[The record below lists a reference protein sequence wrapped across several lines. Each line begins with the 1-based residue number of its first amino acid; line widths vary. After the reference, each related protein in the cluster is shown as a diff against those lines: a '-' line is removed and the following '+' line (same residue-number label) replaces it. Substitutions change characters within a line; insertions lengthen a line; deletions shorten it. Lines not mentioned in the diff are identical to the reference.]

1 MARAL
6 KYESLTVSLF
16 KSKKKKK
23 ITKSATNIGRIPP
36 LFI

>member
-6 KYESLTVSLF
+6 KYESLTVSPF
-16 KSKKKKK
+16 KSKKKK